1 MLTAI
6 SVILLM
12 LGSILMLLAGVGI
25 VRLPDVFMRMS
36 ASTKASTLGVILIML
51 GVVIHFDSL
60 GATARAIGIVIFII
74 LTGPISA
81 HRIAR
86 AAYLTGTKLWS
97 ETNIDELQGRY
108 DKVTHKL
115 ESQSVEAPQSP
126 EWGELTA

>member
-1 MLTAI
+1 MMLTII
-6 SVILLM
+6 SMTLLV

-25 VRLPDVFMRMS
+25 VRLPDVLMRMS

-60 GATARAIGIVIFII
+60 GATARAMGIVIFIV

-86 AAYLTGTKLWS
+86 AAYLTGTTIWS
-97 ETNIDELQGRY
+97 ETKIDELRGRY
-108 DKVTHKL
+108 DRETHTL
-115 ESQSVEAPQSP
+115 EGQPGEA
-126 EWGELTA
+126 A